1 MVHEIQ
7 GDGQDGN
14 GLILY
19 TSPRQPAQ
27 PVSLPLCSH
36 YSPPCRIGLRTKPH
50 STKIMFSPL
59 VLTSRCL
66 ICHHPQLVCS
76 AGGLSG
82 QSHSPQAPTHP
93 SVNSRSG
100 LLHSQKSKSR
110 VVIVV
115 VVGARC
121 GPKHVSDRPPS
132 TTTTMTTRDLLFWLC
147 RRPGLEFT
155 DGCVG
160 ACGL

>member
-93 SVNSRSG
+93 SVNSRPG

-115 VVGARC
+115 VVGGGLSETC
-121 GPKHVSDRPPS
+121 LGPQRALG
-132 TTTTMTTRDLLFWLC
+132 LLDCL
-147 RRPGLEFT
+147 G
-155 DGCVG
+155 VAASG
-160 ACGL
+160 ALLRG